1 MRSCSSCSASVA
13 DDARF
18 CPSCGSPAPAGLSSA
33 GTVHRDAPTPSSG
46 SIDYGRFVP
55 GAIFGTRYRIVA
67 LLGRGGMGEVFR
79 ADDLKLGQPVALKLL
94 PKKLAAHED
103 RRQRLLGEVR
113 IARQIAHPNVCRV
126 YDVGEVEG
134 EYFIT
139 MEYVP
144 GEDLASLLQR
154 IGRLPKDKGLEIARQ
169 ICAGMAAAHERGVL
183 HRDLKPANIMLDERG
198 KVRITDFGLATLSS
212 DVTANAAEG
221 TPAYMA
227 PEQLAGGEATA
238 RSDVY
243 ALGLVLYE
251 LFTGKRAFSASSLA
265 EMRELREQK
274 SLTDPSRIVD
284 DIDPA
289 VERAILRCLENDP
302 RDRPASVVALAAALP
317 GGDPLAE
324 ALAAGETP
332 SPELLAAA
340 GEKIGLTPSVALPL
354 LLFVL
359 LGSVAVLFL
368 RQERHIVAFVD
379 MQLEPAALT
388 LKARETLRQLGY
400 VDPPAHS
407 VGDLT
412 ADRDLL
418 RYIREND
425 QSADRWERLG
435 DEQPAA
441 VTFWYREARRP
452 LEWRQFF
459 GASKVTPTDPPPIEA
474 GMKQVSVDPAG
485 RLVHLSVVPQRTE
498 FDAPAAPVPADW
510 SVLFTAAGLE
520 AAAFQRVAPRWVPP
534 QFADERAA
542 WEGTSAAG
550 RPLRIEAASYRGRP
564 VFFRMIGPWTRPD
577 LMEERPATAASR
589 ADTALRIV
597 LFVAI
602 VGGGI
607 LMARRNLRLGRGDR
621 RGATRILVFVF
632 SLFFVMS
639 LLHTDHTSTPYEIGI
654 LVTIASF
661 GLFIAAIVWLLYL
674 ALEPFVRRRWPHSL
688 IAWGKVLAG
697 RFRDPLVGRDLL
709 IGAAGGVAVA
719 LLEEVVTS
727 AAILAGRLA
736 PEPSTTL
743 GPLSSARHSVEAI
756 LSEVWHGTWIPLVI
770 LFLVFLV
777 RLAVRRDW
785 AALAVVVALGVT
797 LTALA
802 SDDPLV
808 SGSLALIAWLLL
820 LFVMI
825 RFGLLASAATV
836 GVGNLL
842 TRTVAAP
849 LSAWY
854 AHTTWITLA
863 AVAALAL
870 FAFYTALAG
879 RPLFREALLET

>member
-1 MRSCSSCSASVA
+1 VG
-13 DDARF
+13 F
-18 CPSCGSPAPAGLSSA
+18 SSA
-33 GTVHRDAPTPSSG
+33 GTVHREARPPSSG
-46 SIDYGRFVP
+46 SIDHGRFVP
-55 GAIFGTRYRIVA
+55 GTMFGNRFRIVA

-94 PKKLAAHED
+94 PKELAARED

-126 YDVGEVEG
+126 YDVGEIEG
-134 EYFIT
+134 EHFLT
-139 MEYVP
+139 MEYVT

-169 ICAGMAAAHERGVL
+169 ICAGLTAAHERGVL

-198 KVRITDFGLATLSS
+198 KVRITDFGLAALSA
-212 DVTANAAEG
+212 DPTTHAAEG

-227 PEQLAGGEATA
+227 PEQLAGRETTV
-238 RSDVY
+238 RSDIY

-251 LFTGKRAFSASSLA
+251 IFTGKRAFTASSLA

-274 SLTDPSRIVD
+274 NLTDPSRIVD

-289 VERAILRCLENDP
+289 VERAILRCLESDP
-302 RDRPASVVALAAALP
+302 QDRPASVVALAAALP

-340 GEKIGLTPSVALPL
+340 GEKGGLTSSIALPL

-359 LGSVAVLFL
+359 LGAVAILFL
-368 RQERHIVAFVD
+368 RQDRHVSAFVD

-400 VDPPAHS
+400 LDPPIDSA
-407 VGDLT
+407 GDLT

-418 RYIREND
+418 RYIAEND
-425 QSADRWERLG
+425 RSADRWKRLG

-441 VTFWYREARRP
+441 VTFWYREAERP

-459 GASKVTPTDPPPIEA
+459 GGSKVTPTDPAPIEA

-485 RLVHLSVVPQRTE
+485 RLVYLHVIPQKVESETAVPPERT
-498 FDAPAAPVPADW
+498 DW
-510 SVLFTAAGLE
+510 STLFTAAGLDP
-520 AAAFQRVAPRWVPP
+520 AAFQSVAPRWVPP

-550 RPLRIEAASYRGRP
+550 RPLRVEAAAYRGRP
-564 VFFRMIGPWTRPD
+564 VHFLMVGPWTRPD
-577 LMEERPATAASR
+577 PMAGRPATAGSR
-589 ADTALRIV
+589 VMSALQIV
-597 LFVAI
+597 LFIAI
-602 VGGGI
+602 VGGSI
-607 LMARRNLRLGRGDR
+607 LLARRNLRLGRGDR
-621 RGATRILVFVF
+621 RGATRLLVFVF
-632 SLFFVMS
+632 LLSFVGS
-639 LLHTDHTSTPYEIGI
+639 LLHTSHTSTAYEIGI

-661 GLFIAAIVWLLYL
+661 GLFVAAIVWLLYL
-674 ALEPFVRRRWPHSL
+674 ALEPFVRRHWPHVL

-697 RFRDPLVGRDLL
+697 RIRDPLVGRDLL
-709 IGAAGGVAVA
+709 IGAAAGVAMDLVD
-719 LLEEVVTS
+719 EGITS
-727 AAILAGRLA
+727 VAILAGWPA
-736 PEPSTTL
+736 PEPSTFL
-743 GPLSSARHSVEAI
+743 APLSSARHSVEGI
-756 LSEVWHGTWIPLVI
+756 LGNVWQGTWVPLVI
-770 LFLVFLV
+770 LFLFFLV
-777 RLAVRRDW
+777 RLVVRRDW
-785 AALAVVVALGVT
+785 AAFAVVVAIGVT
-797 LTALA
+797 LTTLA
-802 SDDPLV
+802 SPDPL
-808 SGSLALIAWLLL
+808 LAGTGVLIAWVVI

-836 GVGNLL
+836 AVGNVLAL
-842 TRTVAAP
+842 SVTAP

-854 AHTTWITLA
+854 AYTMWIALA

-870 FAFYTALAG
+870 FAFYTSLAG